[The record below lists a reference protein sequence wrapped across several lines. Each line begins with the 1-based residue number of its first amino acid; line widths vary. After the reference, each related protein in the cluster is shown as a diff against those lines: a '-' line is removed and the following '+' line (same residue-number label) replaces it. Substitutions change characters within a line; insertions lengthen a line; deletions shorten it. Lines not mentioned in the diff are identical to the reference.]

1 MPKYDVTAWI
11 PLTII
16 VESESA
22 NNVTS
27 RDVNEAFM
35 EQYDYSGRGYIDLQI
50 NYSGYLDWQVN
61 WEIEDD
67 LD

>member
-1 MPKYDVTAWI
+1 
-11 PLTII
+11 
-16 VESESA
+16 
-22 NNVTS
+22 
-27 RDVNEAFM
+27 M